1 MRTQRLTTI
10 AVLALAV
17 AAAAWFGYST
27 GLRLNASP
35 SIVLDELVPDG
46 GGMRAGGSGA
56 DAWLDIPAAE
66 AEFET
71 LDGGTV
77 RLADYR
83 GGIVL
88 LNFWGTW
95 CAPCVYEIPELVS
108 LQPRLEALGG
118 TIIGPAIDSG
128 SPDKI
133 RAFLADYDVNYPV
146 VITTG
151 SVAVGDFGAPGYPA
165 TLLID
170 AEGVIR
176 RIYLGPQTADVL
188 LADVERWLS
197 EGGSGT

>member
-1 MRTQRLTTI
+1 MKTQRLATI

-35 SIVLDELVPDG
+35 SVALDERQSADG
-46 GGMRAGGSGA
+46 TGSEDRGGRAA
-56 DAWLDIPAAE
+56 TDEWLDIPAAE

-71 LDGGTV
+71 LDGGTI

-128 SPDKI
+128 SPEKI
-133 RAFLADYDVNYPV
+133 RAFLADYDVNYPI
-146 VITTG
+146 VITTN

-170 AEGVIR
+170 GEGVIR
-176 RIYLGPQTADVL
+176 HIYLGPQTADVL
-188 LADVERWLS
+188 LADVERLLRD
-197 EGGSGT
+197 G